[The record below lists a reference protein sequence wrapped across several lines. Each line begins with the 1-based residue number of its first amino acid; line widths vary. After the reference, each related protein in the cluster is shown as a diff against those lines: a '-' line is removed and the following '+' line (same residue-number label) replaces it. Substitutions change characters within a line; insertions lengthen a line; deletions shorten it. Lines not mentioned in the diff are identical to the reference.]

1 MVHTGYRIIRRPG
14 ERIANHH
21 LHILGAVGAAVL
33 HAAHGDVVIR
43 LLGEEVAR
51 SSKQVT
57 GGHDGA
63 PFIAGMIADTVSH
76 ASTILRQ
83 LAVGASAGDL
93 PHGLLRRGRGQ
104 NDQNPGCAH
113 EAASATDERSRCS
126 PLRFARPTINQAATF
141 AMRCYKNNF
150 KRLHNY

>member
-83 LAVGASAGDL
+83 LAVGASVGDL

-104 NDQNPGCAH
+104 D
-113 EAASATDERSRCS
+113 D
-126 PLRFARPTINQAATF
+126 
-141 AMRCYKNNF
+141 
-150 KRLHNY
+150 